1 MSHVLNTGMHTI
13 HPFANSRKQNFCD
26 EALKKMFIYLFYFI
40 FFLHRL
46 DIIQFFSFFITFQM
60 ITLLNNL

>member
-26 EALKKMFIYLFYFI
+26 EALKKMFIYLFII
-40 FFLHRL
+40 FFTQIGHYSL
-46 DIIQFFSFFITFQM
+46 FSSFNTFQM